1 MDQHKIGFP
10 IRDILPFL
18 TGKDIKIPQRGK
30 ERQIKSRVL
39 IQQVTDHLNSSSTQ
53 FSYFDQIFLKR
64 PERKEGLMLLSQAVR
79 VSPINPKAKFMPC
92 CLMLH
97 LITKHIM
104 KEHEERGASL
114 FENKRALTTPSK
126 S

>member
-18 TGKDIKIPQRGK
+18 TGEDIKIPQRGK

-39 IQQVTDHLNSSSTQ
+39 IQQVTDHLNSSSAQ

-64 PERKEGLMLLSQAVR
+64 PERKEGLMLLSQ
-79 VSPINPKAKFMPC
+79 PKAKIMPC

-114 FENKRALTTPSK
+114 LENKRALTTPSK